1 MKLFTI
7 LALIFSINLS
17 FSQAP
22 IGEFSTREYHN
33 VENLYY
39 SEYTNEI
46 TGNLYLFENWKQC
59 IVNTNLK
66 EDGLSL
72 ELQCNYNLFT
82 DQFEMNV
89 DNEVQYLKKENIIS
103 IEQGDKIFKPI
114 KSPGTEDS
122 RNYMEILASGKK
134 YYLASIY
141 YLKIKDIPNKRSLG
155 IFKKNISKHNKLYLV
170 DRSSGKFIEVPNS
183 RRAIYN
189 LLNLKKDEI
198 KKISGNIKKL
208 ENLKKAVEMT

>member
-1 MKLFTI
+1 MKIFTI
-7 LALIFSINLS
+7 LALIFSITSS
-17 FSQAP
+17 FSQSP
-22 IGEFSTREYHN
+22 IGAFSTREYHN

-39 SEYTNEI
+39 SEYTNEV
-46 TGNLYLFENWKQC
+46 TGSLYLFENWKQC

-66 EDGLSL
+66 EGGLSL
-72 ELQCNYNLFT
+72 ELNCNYNLFT
-82 DQFEMNV
+82 DHFEMKV
-89 DNEVQYLKKENIIS
+89 DNEVHYLKKENIIS
-103 IEQGDKIFKPI
+103 IEQGDKIFEPI
-114 KSPGTEDS
+114 KSPNTEDS

-134 YYLASIY
+134 YHLASIY
-141 YLKIKDIPNKRSLG
+141 YLKIKDIPNQRNLG

-198 KKISGNIKKL
+198 KKNSGNIKKL
-208 ENLKKAVEMT
+208 ENLKKAVEMI